1 MNACTK
7 MVSALSE
14 QSDRCHAP
22 YRASHGTT
30 TCVAPFPAGTLAP
43 LGRRPEHK
51 PSLLTFLPPDSNK
64 TPTIVIDREPT
75 SVLVGN
81 CPPTRAGTLVGMS
94 PLLRRTPRK
103 KPTERTVTLIGKP
116 DCHLCEDAEAVVE
129 EVCGELG
136 TPWEKKD
143 ITQDEELYRA
153 YWEQIPVV
161 LIDGEQHDFWR
172 VNPQRLRTA
181 LGG

>member
-1 MNACTK
+1 
-7 MVSALSE
+7 
-14 QSDRCHAP
+14 
-22 YRASHGTT
+22 
-30 TCVAPFPAGTLAP
+30 
-43 LGRRPEHK
+43 
-51 PSLLTFLPPDSNK
+51 
-64 TPTIVIDREPT
+64 
-75 SVLVGN
+75 
-81 CPPTRAGTLVGMS
+81 MS
-94 PLLRRTPRK
+94 PLLRRAPRK

-116 DCHLCEDAEAVVE
+116 DCHLCEAAEAVVE